1 MTLNEK
7 QLLTKIFWP
16 DAKES
21 LLGNLIYNYTT
32 EDLTSTQEIS
42 IARTQNNIEIFYSIS
57 PTFKPTEKNYFVQM
71 YFDREGENFIVNKKK
86 TSPEIVED
94 QDILNTLDSI
104 QNNIIKMNTK
114 PQFFATGV
122 VNKLTNKLSI

>member
-1 MTLNEK
+1 MILNEK
-7 QLLTKIFWP
+7 ELLTKIFWP
-16 DAKES
+16 DTKENF
-21 LLGNLIYNYTT
+21 LGNLVYNYTT

-42 IARTQNNIEIFYSIS
+42 IARKQNSIEIFYSIS

-71 YFDREGENFIVNKKK
+71 YFDRQGEDFIVNKKK

-94 QDILNTLDSI
+94 KDILITLDSI

-114 PQFFATGV
+114 PQFFTTGV
-122 VNKLTNKLSI
+122 VNKITNKFSI